1 MEDSLIL
8 DDDSIIVKKELFSQD
23 HSHSV
28 KRDSLCLSEGNS
40 FISKRNTVDFS
51 DIHENE
57 DSLSLDLSI
66 HQTKQKDSSIL
77 KKKEENPSFIQEI
90 EPSVDFNNISL
101 SGINTTSSI
110 DNESIVQEAVE
121 EVVNPENMNYEQLL
135 LWEQARGGVLDER
148 WRKIHDNVLTVF
160 DNRKRI
166 IIRN

>member
-57 DSLSLDLSI
+57 DSLTLDLSI
-66 HQTKQKDSSIL
+66 HQSRQKDSRNSI
-77 KKKEENPSFIQEI
+77 
-90 EPSVDFNNISL
+90 
-101 SGINTTSSI
+101 
-110 DNESIVQEAVE
+110 
-121 EVVNPENMNYEQLL
+121 Y
-135 LWEQARGGVLDER
+135 
-148 WRKIHDNVLTVF
+148 
-160 DNRKRI
+160 
-166 IIRN
+166 